1 MRPGAYWCA
10 AIAVALAAAVL
21 PAQEDRLASAITE
34 LTADAPAVLPEQSRA
49 GVLSRLERARTA
61 LSAGHVYLAL
71 YDLQPGFEGI
81 AGYRLAATEKQYPD
95 HDAFRRQWAA
105 MGPPADPPAEKAR
118 VVFVEALAQSA
129 EGRAPATY
137 RASLPYAQDAGRQAG
152 LYYLG
157 ESHAMVA
164 FAALCRSL
172 QMPPAGRAP
181 VIGSIER
188 FLAPYEKD
196 VVKAY
201 DSAPA
206 DERPQYAGVN
216 VAIKLARTLD
226 EQGRHEGALLQYLVS
241 RFRYRL
247 IATGGAPAAPSADL
261 KARIAK
267 VTIPEGTDHSI
278 AEFFLQLAAATGS
291 AVILDD
297 ILPAYF
303 AVVKP

>member
-1 MRPGAYWCA
+1 MRPGVHWCA
-10 AIAVALAAAVL
+10 AVAVALAAAVL
-21 PAQEDRLASAITE
+21 PAQEDRLASAIAK
-34 LTADAPAVLPEQSRA
+34 LTADAPTVLPEQSRA

-81 AGYRLAATEKQYPD
+81 AGYRLAATAKEYPD
-95 HDAFRRQWAA
+95 HDAFRRRWAA

-118 VVFVEALAQSA
+118 VLFVEALAQSA

-152 LYYLG
+152 LYYLA
-157 ESHAMVA
+157 ESHAMVE

-172 QMPPAGRAP
+172 PMPQAGRAP
-181 VIGSIER
+181 VIGSIEP
-188 FLAPYEKD
+188 FLAPYEKG
-196 VVKAY
+196 VVQAY

-247 IATGGAPAAPSADL
+247 VASGGMPAAASADL

-303 AVVKP
+303 AVVNP